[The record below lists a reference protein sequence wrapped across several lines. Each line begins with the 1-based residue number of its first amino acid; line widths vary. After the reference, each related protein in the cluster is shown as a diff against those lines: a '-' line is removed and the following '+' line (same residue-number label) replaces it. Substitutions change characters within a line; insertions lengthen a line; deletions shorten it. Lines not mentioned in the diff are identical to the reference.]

1 MVFLF
6 IRVCLLCGCYI
17 VISIE
22 SSRVAMGTLLFDW
35 HSRQCEQQRQ
45 QRQIDRCIKRSKA
58 HTH

>member
-1 MVFLF
+1 MVFF
-6 IRVCLLCGCYI
+6 SFVCACY
-17 VISIE
+17 VVVTLSLA